1 MKTSPEAYEKAAQAI
16 RDGKI
21 VVMPTLTIY
30 VLVCD
35 AFNPAALE
43 RLRAI
48 RHSPADKSITIVM
61 DKSKIPKY
69 AVIDERQ
76 R

>member
-1 MKTSPEAYEKAAQAI
+1 MSDKKEMVIETSKQEPNYQIIKTSPEAYEKAAQAI

-21 VVMPTLTIY
+21 VVVPTLTIY

-43 RLRAI
+43 RLRAYP
-48 RHSPADKSITIVM
+48 SQPS
-61 DKSKIPKY
+61 
-69 AVIDERQ
+69 Q
-76 R
+76 